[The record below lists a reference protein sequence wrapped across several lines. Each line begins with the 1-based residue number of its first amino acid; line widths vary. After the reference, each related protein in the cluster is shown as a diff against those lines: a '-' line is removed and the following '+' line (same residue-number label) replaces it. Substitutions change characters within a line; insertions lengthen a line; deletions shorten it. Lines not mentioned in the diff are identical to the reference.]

1 VACLD
6 NWNIVV
12 NVVLLALFLVFL
24 DRSSY
29 AVITGAYDIS
39 KLTKLS
45 YSSIGFIYVAFLTSL
60 PEATVSLFA
69 IPKGAVGIAVGNVF
83 GSNIAN
89 ICLVLG
95 LPIVYSC
102 AFKSTSPK
110 CSLDLGRREFA
121 SLFFGLFISS
131 VLSLFLLRGTR
142 YVPFIGAVLIGI
154 FIFYNYSLSKS
165 STNVGISTITQG
177 GSFKRAF
184 GKGMVWLF
192 IGIVGVLISGYVIVY
207 SALNLATAFSLSDTF
222 IGATVIAV
230 GTSIPE
236 LSISLKSIQTNRMDF
251 ALATAVGS
259 SFANLTIIMGSVFIF
274 SAITVRAEAYFDL
287 VFFSLI
293 SNFFLWYFLTRGKLA
308 LKEGLIL
315 ILIYIIFLSEFIGI
329 YTFF

>member
-1 VACLD
+1 MDL
-6 NWNIVV
+6 WNIVV
-12 NVVLLALFLVFL
+12 NVVLLALFIAVL

-39 KLTKLS
+39 KLTKLG

-69 IPKGAVGIAVGNVF
+69 IPKGEVGIAIGNVF

-89 ICLVLG
+89 ICLILG
-95 LPIVYSC
+95 VPIVYSC
-102 AFKSTSPK
+102 ALKSTSPK
-110 CSLDLGRREFA
+110 CSFDLGKQEFA

-131 VLSLFLLRGTR
+131 VLSLFLLRSTR
-142 YVPFIGAVLIGI
+142 YVPFIGVVLIGI
-154 FIFYNYSLSKS
+154 FIVYNYSLSKS
-165 STNVGISTITQG
+165 STNVGMSNITQRG
-177 GSFKRAF
+177 TFKRAF
-184 GKGMVWLF
+184 GKGMVYLL
-192 IGIVGVLISGYVIVY
+192 IGIVGVLISGYVIVH
-207 SALNLATAFSLSDTF
+207 SALNLATAFSLSGTF

-230 GTSIPE
+230 GTSLPE
-236 LSISLKSIQTNRMDF
+236 LSISFKSIQTNRMDF

-259 SFANLTIIMGSVFIF
+259 SFANLTIIMGSVFVF
-274 SAITVRAEAYFDL
+274 STIAVRVEAYFDL

-315 ILIYIIFLSEFIGI
+315 IFIYIIFLIEFIGI